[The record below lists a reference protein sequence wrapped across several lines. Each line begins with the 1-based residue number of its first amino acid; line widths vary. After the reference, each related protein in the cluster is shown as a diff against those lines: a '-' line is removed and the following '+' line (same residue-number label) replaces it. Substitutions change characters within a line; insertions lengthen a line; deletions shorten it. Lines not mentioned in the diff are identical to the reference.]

1 MSIAKLAKKYHI
13 PVDTVYSRL
22 RLGWD
27 LEKALTTP
35 NQIKQYICIY
45 QGKTLSVRQL
55 SEQINL
61 SMGAIYKRIERGET
75 LQQIADN
82 PIRHPKHTSL
92 YTYQNKQYTLQ
103 ELADQFHLNVATL
116 YSRIKH
122 GESIEEAIS
131 QKQRRCKRFKQY
143 EYNNKKYYASELAK
157 LPECVVDF
165 RTILNRLR
173 LGWTVHNAITFP
185 QKSNFHQKSKET
197 LCKS

>member
-1 MSIAKLAKKYHI
+1 MSIAKLARKHHI
-13 PVDTVYSRL
+13 PADTVYSRL

-35 NQIKQYICIY
+35 SQIKQYTCIY

-55 SEQINL
+55 SKQINL

-82 PIRHPKHTSL
+82 PIRHPKNTSL
-92 YTYQNKQYTLQ
+92 YVYQNKQYTLQ

-116 YSRIKH
+116 YSRIKR
-122 GESIEEAIS
+122 GESIEEAVS
-131 QKQRRCKRFKQY
+131 QKQRRCKRFRQY
-143 EYNNKKYYASELAK
+143 EYNGKKYYASELAK

-165 RTILNRLR
+165 RTILNRLK
-173 LGWTVHNAITFP
+173 LGWTVHDAITFP
-185 QKSNFHQKSKET
+185 QKSKEI